1 MEIEDDVA
9 HFHLVSLLQERAE
22 QARSAPKR
30 IRTRMSILAATAEEM
45 ESTGYGGL
53 TIDAVVERAGVARGT
68 FYLYFGNRA
77 DAAIAV
83 MRSFQAAMHH
93 YRPRGGRRRPAEE
106 SIYRMNLFYVRS
118 YAKNATV
125 LMGGEALM
133 RDKPELALTRDF
145 RNHRWARAILRDL
158 CKRSDSPPSL
168 LEDRGALLAVRTVIA
183 MADEL
188 LRETYI
194 FRSPYLAAVARS
206 EEEVAEALTFVWYR
220 AIFGCNPP
228 GLPALL
234 PRTDQPARAIA
245 AAADRLVPL
254 KQGTRP

>member
-1 MEIEDDVA
+1 MKIEDDVA
-9 HFHLVSLLQERAE
+9 PFHLVSLLQERAE
-22 QARSAPKR
+22 EARGAPKR
-30 IRTRMSILAATAEEM
+30 IRTRMTLLAATAAEM

-83 MRSFQAAMHH
+83 LRSFAAAMRHF
-93 YRPRGGRRRPAEE
+93 RPRGGRRRPAEE

-118 YAKNATV
+118 YAMNATV

-133 RDKPELALTRDF
+133 RDKPELARSRDF
-145 RNHRWARAILRDL
+145 RNHRWARAILHDL
-158 CKRSDSPPSL
+158 CQRSGSPPDL
-168 LEDRGALLAVRTVIA
+168 QQDRGALLAVRTVIA

-194 FRSPYLAAVARS
+194 YRSPYLNAVARS
-206 EEEVAEALTFVWYR
+206 EEEVAEALTFIWYR
-220 AIFGCNPP
+220 AIFGCEPP
-228 GLPALL
+228 SLPALL
-234 PRTDQPARAIA
+234 PRAAATARAIA
-245 AAADRLVPL
+245 SPAERLVPL
-254 KQGTRP
+254 KQGSRP